1 MHFRIY
7 IYIFIILGMFASQSL
22 FLDCILHGP
31 GLARVKAL
39 CARPT
44 SHYMGSIQH
53 VGYQLRF
60 SLLFNGH
67 MLDAKWQHVKRLK
80 RREKGVKWCEK
91 RVWMERSRTP
101 VQLGCVMSWTRQD
114 PTAWDRWAATSGN
127 CQERSKR
134 TDSPDMSWQKNVRN
148 G

>member
-1 MHFRIY
+1 MLYTYIYISYYLNNIY
-7 IYIFIILGMFASQSL
+7 IYYNVYRIYNAICILGFIHIYIILGMFASQSL

-67 MLDAKWQHVKRLK
+67 TLDAK
-80 RREKGVKWCEK
+80 
-91 RVWMERSRTP
+91 
-101 VQLGCVMSWTRQD
+101 
-114 PTAWDRWAATSGN
+114 
-127 CQERSKR
+127 
-134 TDSPDMSWQKNVRN
+134 
-148 G
+148 